1 MIEKLKSAKEASKV
15 LGITAPSKINKAL
28 ENISQELINNIDY
41 ILKANEKDILA
52 AQERGISKAMID
64 RLLLTKDRIESIS
77 KDVLKIR
84 EINFDVDKVLETFNT
99 KEGLLIEKVR
109 VPFGVIGAIYE
120 ARPNVSV
127 DIAVL
132 CLKTKNACVLKGGSE
147 ALNSNKAI
155 VEVMHKAI
163 KDILPIGVITFI
175 DDTNR
180 DKVLELIK
188 AKEYLDLVVP
198 RGGENLINFVVANS
212 LVPVIETGAGICHIY
227 VEKEADLCQALKIVH
242 NAKTS
247 RPSVCNAV
255 ETILIDEAI
264 SKEFLPQLKDLFTKS
279 NVIIKGCKKTQE
291 IIECEEALEKD
302 FATEHLDLIV
312 NVKVVKGFDEA
323 VNHIL
328 TFSTKHS
335 DAIITENEDVASNFL
350 NLIDSACV
358 YHNASTRFTD
368 GGCFGFGAELG
379 ISTQKLHA
387 RGPMALVEM
396 TTYKYKIYG
405 KGQIR

>member
-1 MIEKLKSAKEASKV
+1 MIEKLKQAKAASKV
-15 LGITAPSKINKAL
+15 LGIISVSKINKAL
-28 ENISQELINNIDY
+28 ENISKELMNNLEF
-41 ILKANEKDILA
+41 ILKENEKDIIA
-52 AQERGISKAMID
+52 AKEKNISKAMID
-64 RLLLTKDRIESIS
+64 RLLLTKERIKSIS
-77 KDVLKIR
+77 EDVLKIK
-84 EINFDVDKVLETFNT
+84 EINFDIDKVLDTFTT

-132 CLKTKNACVLKGGSE
+132 CLKTKNVCVLKGGSE

-155 VEVMHKAI
+155 VKVMHQAI
-163 KDILPIGVITFI
+163 SGILPVEAITFI

-180 DKVLELIK
+180 EKVLELIK

-198 RGGENLINFVVANS
+198 RGGKNLINFVVENS
-212 LVPVIETGAGICHIY
+212 LVPVIETGAGICHLYI
-227 VEKEADLCQALKIVH
+227 EKEANLDKALRIAH

-247 RPSVCNAV
+247 RPSVCNAI
-255 ETILIDEAI
+255 ETILVDEAVA
-264 SKEFLPQLKDLFTKS
+264 ETFLPQLKDLFTKS
-279 NVIIKGCKKTQE
+279 NVIIKGCKKTRE
-291 IIECEEALEKD
+291 IIECEKASEID
-302 FATEHLDLIV
+302 FATEYLDLIV
-312 NVKVVKGFDEA
+312 SVKVVENFDEA
-323 VNHIL
+323 IDHIS
-328 TFSTKHS
+328 TYSTKHS
-335 DAIITENEDVASNFL
+335 DAIITENNKKANDFL
-350 NLIDSACV
+350 NLVDSACV

-396 TTYKYKIYG
+396 TTYKYKIHG